1 MEQVIKNM
9 TGIKPFSNAYDL
21 FDMTRYTN
29 GASKLMEYYADLGP
43 HFTYN
48 LFPYGFTFESISFGQ
63 MAAPY
68 EGLKHD
74 WESVIK
80 TLTGSDENG
89 GLKKLKTILDGEK
102 CTPAPPPKP
111 RPRPAPAPRPPRP
124 ARPAP
129 PPKPTT
135 GNSSGAQGFR
145 GAGGNRNSGN
155 GGQMESGARRV
166 KGSGGAGYRRGS
178 GAQRSATQ
186 VKSVAQS
193 RTASRLSHVQAS
205 SAQKAAQPQNA
216 DNSSSQQVAG
226 PQQLV
231 EIKAP
236 PAPSV
241 SVSRNHATSST
252 TTVQEPDIPS
262 VSPQEKPGHIASS
275 HTPATPGRSGT
286 SGDSNDQARSSNPF
300 VQPGVSVSSSV
311 SNPPNGQT
319 LPTDRVVS
327 SAAAIHPTTHR
338 AASDGGDGIGGNGT
352 AGEMGSTGGSDS
364 TGSSTSLPHPPP
376 PAQLEPLPASHDVT
390 AVPELPK
397 EVVPEKKVTVIK
409 APEPITPKI
418 AEGTNKLEGTPIHGG
433 TLGVNPMQ
441 DNNQNTEKSPSPV
454 VVTSVQVVSPGSDH
468 QNPQG
473 SEADQ
478 SPHAVGGNDSVASSD
493 SSVQDPVLTQQHVT
507 QSTYMSQS
515 PSSPSSAATPE
526 VTGTQGDLGADI
538 SAVVQPALQ
547 TVAPPDAVD
556 TPTLTVEPQVQPAH
570 SPTASSRSSAAPAPP
585 VPLGDPGG
593 SSQGDASSGRQ
604 PAVSTDTLVTQ
615 SPSVTESVFQP
626 SSVLAPS
633 GSSSPD
639 SNQGSSQ
646 HGQQNGLSSTTTS
659 DTGTTMKLPGQ
670 GVDPGSGEA
679 AGGTDGHSQDNLDS
693 QPHAQ
698 SPNPSDLVAARTSS
712 LGGGSPLSPALTLQ
726 SSPQGNSNDQSA
738 GTSDESTT
746 TVSQYD
752 ASASAGGADAAGKQ
766 AQQSV
771 DNNDNASQGQPG
783 PTLSVPTPPP
793 PSAPEPTTADTP
805 SDSDTGSKNNSTLTQ
820 EPALPQ
826 GSGVQPPGSSS
837 SEISDSD
844 SDPVAP
850 GSNGDQGSP
859 GAGTLQPSPQPGHSD
874 PQGVKQEPTQATSSP
889 DSATSPTTIP
899 APSSQ
904 PGKAD
909 GGDQG
914 LKSNSNPAQPDV
926 TSQAAALSQL
936 ASVSDSV
943 SSPYGTLSSATVQQ
957 PNAQLAAQ
965 DNQQSA
971 HGSHQS
977 LSATKM
983 SAPPVQSS
991 DSDVNDV
998 SGVVGASSIVQPPDP
1013 NIEISFEV
1021 GKFDD
1026 TLSDANSNALQDQA
1040 TNKAPN
1046 VIFDIIKPTFAN
1058 YGEDSPATPSL
1069 TPPVGLHRDYDAIND
1084 VSDETKETRS
1094 NTEDSVDLFIDVLKH
1109 PPSQPLAEYDP
1120 EYIHAAPK
1128 LGRPKVDDLDDLAL
1142 KDAEGAK
1149 MYTPLAVFPGQ
1160 SPFDD
1165 NPNVCQAPWYVP
1177 EHSKNLI
1184 PPIVT
1189 PPPVTDHLHS
1199 PKTVREMLYWLVGVV
1214 ELGYIGFIRK
1224 HVDVVLDDVNTD
1236 SFLPTNVLLV
1246 TRNLTTVTSHEIS
1259 QTLTAACHYAAKV
1272 LHRLKH
1278 RDVSNETSIPEF
1290 NAEYRNY
1297 YYSSDP
1303 DGLLCQLRD
1312 YVYAAH
1318 HQLMFLRSQCG
1329 RDKFRGGWKSYEY
1342 SSGIKEQSPLQAFLT
1357 DSWDST

>member
-1 MEQVIKNM
+1 MAARKGGIILTSLNDCFRFLYWLNKDGKGKEMHRELAGRLHDRLAKYYNNPDQSKIESSLSTFLGHVDTFYKKLVNDHIPEETLQSGASMSRDSEIRDADLLVDALLECLPKFLAAIYFLWYNVSYRFKKVGGSKWADLCPGAISASWFYKSSGGDLDQYLISNRLDDYGGLIPGGFGSYELRYGWYYSGYEQGYKMSSDLAKIFGKDGGLLFRDVFATSVLYETYGIAKQNTANALALVNKFCEIVGKEAKNNNGGTLKAKLDEEIIKKRKCSINWESLKLHCEHLQQQLGKIFNEGAFSF
-9 TGIKPFSNAYDL
+9 TGYGRGIEELKTTEFAQQTAEWLRNNLHEVMRKLDNIEVFRSKYDN
-21 FDMTRYTN
+21 FDMSAY
-29 GASKLMEYYADLGP
+29 SKNSYLLTQYYDDLGP
-43 HFTYN
+43 HFTKN
-48 LFPYGFTFESISFGQ
+48 LFPYGFTFYSTTFGAS
-63 MAAPY
+63 AAPY
-68 EGLKHD
+68 YNLRHD

-80 TLTGSDENG
+80 TLSGSDENG

-515 PSSPSSAATPE
+515 PSSPSSAAHRSTA
-526 VTGTQGDLGADI
+526 Q
-538 SAVVQPALQ
+538 
-547 TVAPPDAVD
+547 
-556 TPTLTVEPQVQPAH
+556 AH
-570 SPTASSRSSAAPAPP
+570 
-585 VPLGDPGG
+585 
-593 SSQGDASSGRQ
+593 
-604 PAVSTDTLVTQ
+604 
-615 SPSVTESVFQP
+615 F
-626 SSVLAPS
+626 
-633 GSSSPD
+633 
-639 SNQGSSQ
+639 
-646 HGQQNGLSSTTTS
+646 
-659 DTGTTMKLPGQ
+659 
-670 GVDPGSGEA
+670 
-679 AGGTDGHSQDNLDS
+679 
-693 QPHAQ
+693 
-698 SPNPSDLVAARTSS
+698 
-712 LGGGSPLSPALTLQ
+712 
-726 SSPQGNSNDQSA
+726 
-738 GTSDESTT
+738 
-746 TVSQYD
+746 
-752 ASASAGGADAAGKQ
+752 
-766 AQQSV
+766 
-771 DNNDNASQGQPG
+771 
-783 PTLSVPTPPP
+783 
-793 PSAPEPTTADTP
+793 
-805 SDSDTGSKNNSTLTQ
+805 
-820 EPALPQ
+820 
-826 GSGVQPPGSSS
+826 
-837 SEISDSD
+837 
-844 SDPVAP
+844 
-850 GSNGDQGSP
+850 
-859 GAGTLQPSPQPGHSD
+859 
-874 PQGVKQEPTQATSSP
+874 
-889 DSATSPTTIP
+889 
-899 APSSQ
+899 
-904 PGKAD
+904 
-909 GGDQG
+909 
-914 LKSNSNPAQPDV
+914 
-926 TSQAAALSQL
+926 
-936 ASVSDSV
+936 
-943 SSPYGTLSSATVQQ
+943 
-957 PNAQLAAQ
+957 
-965 DNQQSA
+965 
-971 HGSHQS
+971 
-977 LSATKM
+977 
-983 SAPPVQSS
+983 
-991 DSDVNDV
+991 
-998 SGVVGASSIVQPPDP
+998 
-1013 NIEISFEV
+1013 
-1021 GKFDD
+1021 
-1026 TLSDANSNALQDQA
+1026 
-1040 TNKAPN
+1040 
-1046 VIFDIIKPTFAN
+1046 
-1058 YGEDSPATPSL
+1058 
-1069 TPPVGLHRDYDAIND
+1069 
-1084 VSDETKETRS
+1084 
-1094 NTEDSVDLFIDVLKH
+1094 
-1109 PPSQPLAEYDP
+1109 
-1120 EYIHAAPK
+1120 
-1128 LGRPKVDDLDDLAL
+1128 
-1142 KDAEGAK
+1142 
-1149 MYTPLAVFPGQ
+1149 
-1160 SPFDD
+1160 
-1165 NPNVCQAPWYVP
+1165 
-1177 EHSKNLI
+1177 
-1184 PPIVT
+1184 
-1189 PPPVTDHLHS
+1189 
-1199 PKTVREMLYWLVGVV
+1199 
-1214 ELGYIGFIRK
+1214 
-1224 HVDVVLDDVNTD
+1224 
-1236 SFLPTNVLLV
+1236 
-1246 TRNLTTVTSHEIS
+1246 
-1259 QTLTAACHYAAKV
+1259 
-1272 LHRLKH
+1272 
-1278 RDVSNETSIPEF
+1278 
-1290 NAEYRNY
+1290 
-1297 YYSSDP
+1297 
-1303 DGLLCQLRD
+1303 
-1312 YVYAAH
+1312 
-1318 HQLMFLRSQCG
+1318 
-1329 RDKFRGGWKSYEY
+1329 
-1342 SSGIKEQSPLQAFLT
+1342 
-1357 DSWDST
+1357 